1 MIYKV
6 SELSKRFRTLVGDGS
21 MDIPEDFIIAGINW
35 GFAQLPM
42 VPKLD
47 RIFTKHETV
56 NLDAKSHY
64 KWELSGDFRRI
75 ADVIMINFYTST
87 GGEPCKLDICFQD
100 TVDFYNENGVPEL
113 KEAGVPCHYTL
124 EQDGDSVFL
133 VLDRPSDVPI
143 IVDYIMSG
151 FPKPVEKST
160 DEVELSAIA
169 ENLIF
174 SAMRTVFYEEADD
187 FAFAGQIMDYLD
199 NKQIP
204 EAIQIL
210 NKRWGAMPN
219 AVLGEL

>member
-56 NLDAKSHY
+56 NLDAKNHY

-113 KEAGVPCHYTL
+113 KEAGVPCYYTL